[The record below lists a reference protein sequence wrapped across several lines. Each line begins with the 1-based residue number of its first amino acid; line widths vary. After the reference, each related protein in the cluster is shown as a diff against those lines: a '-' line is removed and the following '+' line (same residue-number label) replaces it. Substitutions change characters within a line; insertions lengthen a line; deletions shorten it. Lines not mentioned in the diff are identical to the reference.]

1 MLITHFNGFLLAS
14 QPSFLQKS
22 LCVLRYVITV
32 SYEQPG
38 FIRKSFR
45 SSNKVLIVY
54 QHIYL
59 KHMVQ
64 NCFSVF
70 YFYLIFFDIV
80 LKDSVKQG
88 ILMNQ

>member
-1 MLITHFNGFLLAS
+1 MLITHFNGYLLAS

-38 FIRKSFR
+38 FIRKSF
-45 SSNKVLIVY
+45 SFNSLST
-54 QHIYL
+54 HL
-59 KHMVQ
+59 KHMAQ

-70 YFYLIFFDIV
+70 YFNLFFFDIV
-80 LKDSVKQG
+80 FKDSVKQG